1 MEMQEYIP
9 IDLFCRQHGIEVT
22 VISSLHE
29 YGLIEL
35 IQIDESE
42 YLINKQLAEAEKIV
56 RLYSDLNINPEG
68 IDAILNLLQT
78 IKEMQTQIAFL
89 KNRLNIYEESDI

>member
-9 IDLFCRQHGIEVT
+9 IDLFCKQHGIEVT

-42 YLINKQLAEAEKIV
+42 YLLNKQLADAEKIV

-68 IDAILNLLQT
+68 IDVILNLLQT
-78 IKEMQTQIAFL
+78 IKEMQSQIGFF